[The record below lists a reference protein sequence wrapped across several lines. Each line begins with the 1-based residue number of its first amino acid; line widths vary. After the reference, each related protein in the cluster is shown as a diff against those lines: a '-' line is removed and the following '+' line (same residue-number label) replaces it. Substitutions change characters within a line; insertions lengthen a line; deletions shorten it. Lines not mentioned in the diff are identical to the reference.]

1 MMKKL
6 LAKLSVVGLAASVL
20 LTAGNLSNVTAQGEF
35 DGQSVTVGIVPG
47 PAEDVWDVVVEKAAA
62 DGIEVELVL
71 FNDYVQPNIALAD
84 GSINLNAF
92 QHVAF
97 LENWNEA
104 NEEDLTPIGFTFVSP
119 MGAYSEKISSLDEL
133 VDGDTVAIPNDP
145 TNGGRAILGL
155 EIAGVIE
162 VDDAAG
168 YLPTLDDITENPK
181 NIVFEELDAAQL
193 PLVLPDLAAAFINL
207 NFATDAGLSLTDDAI
222 FVDADHPEQLSEAYR
237 NVIVTQAE
245 NAEDPLLLQI
255 VSYYQSVEVAQAL
268 YDTTNNGDKPAWEN
282 APVIGEDGVEESS
295 DSAE

>member
-1 MMKKL
+1 MRKL
-6 LAKLSVVGLAASVL
+6 LKKISVVGLAASVFIGL
-20 LTAGNLSNVTAQGEF
+20 ESVVQVAGQSEF
-35 DGQSVTVGIVPG
+35 DGEKVTVGIVPG

-71 FNDYVQPNIALAD
+71 FNDYIQPNIALAD
-84 GSINLNAF
+84 GSIDLNAF

-104 NEEDLTPIGFTFVSP
+104 NKEELTPIGFTFVSP

-133 VDGDTVAIPNDP
+133 EEGDTVAIPNDP
-145 TNGGRAILGL
+145 TNGGRALLGL

-162 VDDAAG
+162 IDDAVG
-168 YLPTLDDITENPK
+168 YLPTLDDITDNPK
-181 NIVFEELDAAQL
+181 NIQIEELDAAQL
-193 PLVLPDLAAAFINL
+193 ALVLPDVAAAFINL
-207 NFATDAGLSLTDDAI
+207 NFATDAGLSLTDDAV

-237 NVIVTQAE
+237 NVIVAQSETVE
-245 NAEDPLLLQI
+245 EPLLLQI
-255 VSYYQSVEVAQAL
+255 VSYYQTVEVAQKL

-295 DSAE
+295 DTE

>member
-1 MMKKL
+1 MRRIL
-6 LAKLSVVGLAASVL
+6 TKLSVVSLAASVL
-20 LTAGNLSNVTAQGEF
+20 IGTGSLTTSFAQSDFEGEK
-35 DGQSVTVGIVPG
+35 VTVGIVPG
-47 PAEDVWDVVVEKAAA
+47 PAEDVWEVVVEKAAA
-62 DGIEVELVL
+62 DGIEVDLVL

-97 LENWNEA
+97 LENWNQA
-104 NEEDLTPIGFTFVSP
+104 NDEELTPIGFTFVSP
-119 MGAYSEKISSLDEL
+119 MGAYSEKISSLDDLKE
-133 VDGDTVAIPNDP
+133 GDTVAIPNDP

-181 NIVFEELDAAQL
+181 NIKFEELDAAQL
-193 PLVLPDLAAAFINL
+193 SLVLPDVAAAFINL
-207 NFATDAGLSLTDDAI
+207 NFATDAGLSLTEDAV

-237 NVIVTQAE
+237 NVIVTQVDNVEEA
-245 NAEDPLLLQI
+245 LLLEI

-282 APVIGEDGVEESS
+282 APVIGDDLE
-295 DSAE
+295 

>member
-1 MMKKL
+1 MRKL
-6 LAKLSVVGLAASVL
+6 LTKLSVVGLAASAL
-20 LTAGNLSNVTAQGEF
+20 IGSTNLFSASAQSEFEGET
-35 DGQSVTVGIVPG
+35 VTVGIVPG

-104 NEEDLTPIGFTFVSP
+104 NDEELTPIGFTFVSP

-133 VDGDTVAIPNDP
+133 QEGDTVAIPNDP

-181 NIVFEELDAAQL
+181 NIQFEELDAAQL
-193 PLVLPDLAAAFINL
+193 SLVLPDVAAAFINL
-207 NFATDAGLSLTDDAI
+207 NFATDAGLSLTEDAV

-237 NVIVTQAE
+237 NVIVTQADNVE
-245 NAEDPLLLQI
+245 NPLFLQI

-282 APVIGEDGVEESS
+282 APVIGEEDVEETTES
-295 DSAE
+295 EE

>member
-1 MMKKL
+1 MRKL
-6 LAKLSVVGLAASVL
+6 LTKLSVVGLAASVFVGASSI
-20 LTAGNLSNVTAQGEF
+20 TRLSAQSEFEGET
-35 DGQSVTVGIVPG
+35 VTVGIVSG

-62 DGIEVELVL
+62 DGIELELVL

-104 NEEDLTPIGFTFVSP
+104 NEEELTPIGFTFVSP
-119 MGAYSEKISSLDEL
+119 MGAYSEKISSLDDLQE
-133 VDGDTVAIPNDP
+133 GDTVAIPNDP

-168 YLPTLDDITENPK
+168 YLPTLDDITDNPK
-181 NIVFEELDAAQL
+181 NLTFEELDAAQL
-193 PLVLPDLAAAFINL
+193 PLVLPDVAAAFINL
-207 NFATDAGLSLTDDAI
+207 NFATDAGLSLTEDAI

-245 NAEDPLLLQI
+245 NVEEPLLLQI

-295 DSAE
+295 ESAE

>member
-1 MMKKL
+1 MRKLVKKI
-6 LAKLSVVGLAASVL
+6 SVVGLAASVFIGL
-20 LTAGNLSNVTAQGEF
+20 ESVVQVAGQSEF
-35 DGQSVTVGIVPG
+35 DGEKVTVGIVPG

-71 FNDYVQPNIALAD
+71 FNDYIQPNIALAD
-84 GSINLNAF
+84 GSIDLNAF

-104 NEEDLTPIGFTFVSP
+104 NKEELTPIGFTFVSP

-133 VDGDTVAIPNDP
+133 EEGDTVAIPNDP
-145 TNGGRAILGL
+145 TNGGRALLGL

-162 VDDAAG
+162 IDDAVG
-168 YLPTLDDITENPK
+168 YLPTLDDITDNPK
-181 NIVFEELDAAQL
+181 NIQIEELDAAQL
-193 PLVLPDLAAAFINL
+193 ALVLPDVAAAFINL
-207 NFATDAGLSLTDDAI
+207 NFATDAGLSLTDDAV

-237 NVIVTQAE
+237 NVIVAQSETVE
-245 NAEDPLLLQI
+245 EPLLLQI
-255 VSYYQSVEVAQAL
+255 VSYYQTVEVAQKL

-295 DSAE
+295 DTE

>member
-1 MMKKL
+1 MRRIL
-6 LAKLSVVGLAASVL
+6 TKLSVVSLAASVL
-20 LTAGNLSNVTAQGEF
+20 IGTGSLTTSFAQSDFEGEK
-35 DGQSVTVGIVPG
+35 VTVGIVPG
-47 PAEDVWDVVVEKAAA
+47 PAEDVWEVVVEKAAA
-62 DGIEVELVL
+62 DGIEVDLVL

-97 LENWNEA
+97 LENWNQA
-104 NEEDLTPIGFTFVSP
+104 NDEELTPIGFTFVSP
-119 MGAYSEKISSLDEL
+119 MGAYSEKISSLDDLKE
-133 VDGDTVAIPNDP
+133 GDTVAIPNDP

-181 NIVFEELDAAQL
+181 NIKFEELDAAQL
-193 PLVLPDLAAAFINL
+193 SLVLPDVAAAFINL
-207 NFATDAGLSLTDDAI
+207 NFATDAGLSLTEDAV

-237 NVIVTQAE
+237 NVIVTQVDNVKEA
-245 NAEDPLLLQI
+245 LLLEI

-282 APVIGEDGVEESS
+282 APVIGDDLE
-295 DSAE
+295 

>member
-1 MMKKL
+1 MKKL
-6 LAKLSVVGLAASVL
+6 LTKLSVVGLAASVFVGASSI
-20 LTAGNLSNVTAQGEF
+20 TRLSAQSEFEGET
-35 DGQSVTVGIVPG
+35 VTVGIVSG

-62 DGIEVELVL
+62 DGIELELVL

-104 NEEDLTPIGFTFVSP
+104 NEEELTPIGFTFVSP
-119 MGAYSEKISSLDEL
+119 MGAYSEKISSLDDLQE
-133 VDGDTVAIPNDP
+133 GDTVAIPNDP

-168 YLPTLDDITENPK
+168 YLPTLDDITDNPK
-181 NIVFEELDAAQL
+181 NLTFEELDAAQL
-193 PLVLPDLAAAFINL
+193 PLVLPDVAAAFINL
-207 NFATDAGLSLTDDAI
+207 NFATDAGLSLTEDAI

-245 NAEDPLLLQI
+245 NVEEPLLLQI

-295 DSAE
+295 ESAE

>member
-1 MMKKL
+1 MRKL
-6 LAKLSVVGLAASVL
+6 LTKLSVVGLAASVFVGASSI
-20 LTAGNLSNVTAQGEF
+20 TRLSAQSEFEGET
-35 DGQSVTVGIVPG
+35 VTVGIVSG

-62 DGIEVELVL
+62 DGIELELVL

-104 NEEDLTPIGFTFVSP
+104 NEEELTPIGFTFVSP
-119 MGAYSEKISSLDEL
+119 MGAYSEKISSLDDLQE
-133 VDGDTVAIPNDP
+133 GDTVAIPNDP

-168 YLPTLDDITENPK
+168 YLPTLDDITDNPK
-181 NIVFEELDAAQL
+181 NLTFEELDAAQL
-193 PLVLPDLAAAFINL
+193 PLILPDVAAAFINL
-207 NFATDAGLSLTDDAI
+207 NFATDAGLSLTEDAI

-245 NAEDPLLLQI
+245 NVEEPLLLQI

-295 DSAE
+295 ESAE

>member
-1 MMKKL
+1 MRKIL
-6 LAKLSVVGLAASVL
+6 TKLSVVGLAASVL
-20 LTAGNLSNVTAQGEF
+20 IGSGSLTTSFAQSDFEVET
-35 DGQSVTVGIVPG
+35 VTVGIVPG
-47 PAEDVWDVVVEKAAA
+47 PAEDVWEVVVEKAAA
-62 DGIEVELVL
+62 DGIEVDLVL

-97 LENWNEA
+97 LENWNHA
-104 NEEDLTPIGFTFVSP
+104 NDEELTPIGFTFVSP
-119 MGAYSEKISSLDEL
+119 MGAYSKKISSLDDLKE
-133 VDGDTVAIPNDP
+133 GDTVAIPNDP

-181 NIVFEELDAAQL
+181 NIKFEELDAAQL
-193 PLVLPDLAAAFINL
+193 PLVLPDVAAAFINL
-207 NFATDAGLSLTDDAI
+207 NFATDAGLSLTEDAV

-237 NVIVTQAE
+237 NVIVTQVDNVKE
-245 NAEDPLLLQI
+245 PLLLQI

-282 APVIGEDGVEESS
+282 APVIGDDLE
-295 DSAE
+295 

>member
-1 MMKKL
+1 MKKL
-6 LAKLSVVGLAASVL
+6 LTKLSVVGLAASVFVGASSI
-20 LTAGNLSNVTAQGEF
+20 TRLSAQSEFEGET
-35 DGQSVTVGIVPG
+35 VTVGIVSG

-62 DGIEVELVL
+62 DGIELELVL

-104 NEEDLTPIGFTFVSP
+104 NEEELTPIGFTFVSP
-119 MGAYSEKISSLDEL
+119 MGAYSEKISSLDDLQE
-133 VDGDTVAIPNDP
+133 GDTVAIPNDP

-168 YLPTLDDITENPK
+168 YLPTLDDITDNPK
-181 NIVFEELDAAQL
+181 NLTFEELDAAQL
-193 PLVLPDLAAAFINL
+193 PLVLPDVAAAFINL
-207 NFATDAGLSLTDDAI
+207 NFATDAGLSLTKDAI

-245 NAEDPLLLQI
+245 NVEEPLLLQI

-295 DSAE
+295 ESAE

>member
-35 DGQSVTVGIVPG
+35 DGESVTVGIVPG

-104 NEEDLTPIGFTFVSP
+104 TEQDLTPIGFTFVSP

>member
-35 DGQSVTVGIVPG
+35 DGESVTVGIVPG

-245 NAEDPLLLQI
+245 NVEDPLLLQI